1 MFLASFILKIFLV
14 KIFLWKYLWWKWK
27 YFWKIFMVKEKIF
40 LVKIFLVK
48 IFLAKIFWPPLLT
61 AHPLWPYINPH
72 PFSTPHQWFLKLS
85 VTHEGRTYG
94 ARRQGNISTDNIFNT
109 VAVGEVLPV
118 AILASTRQQ
127 GPVWIQTAWNNKSSL
142 AEQNHDLYPGNSY
155 NLSGYIIVLYCE
167 GWVSKWYIILK
178 YTLFTASPQPTCRQ
192 KCTIHYCLHH
202 FAWCSGQAAAG
213 ESCSAPPA
221 CLLPA
226 SLLPNYSFI

>member
-48 IFLAKIFWPPLLT
+48 IFLAKIFLPPLLT

-94 ARRQGNISTDNIFNT
+94 ARRQENISTDELKLTIMDLDLQIT
-109 VAVGEVLPV
+109 WKHPV
-118 AILASTRQQ
+118 FRQLV
-127 GPVWIQTAWNNKSSL
+127 PVVRIIPQLSQVNGKLKS
-142 AEQNHDLYPGNSY
+142 
-155 NLSGYIIVLYCE
+155 
-167 GWVSKWYIILK
+167 
-178 YTLFTASPQPTCRQ
+178 F
-192 KCTIHYCLHH
+192 
-202 FAWCSGQAAAG
+202 
-213 ESCSAPPA
+213 
-221 CLLPA
+221 
-226 SLLPNYSFI
+226 